1 MSFINITR
9 KKTTRLYLSEEINHV
24 RVDFKNL
31 FFNLFK
37 KTSVIRFST
46 KGIINFRKRKIS
58 NRIISKSKFFEFGNQ
73 VRFLMVISDF
83 VDRYFK
89 NKKNVNILKILT
101 FKETVNFNIYQ
112 NLLMQSYFNA
122 EYETNKSDY
131 FINSGK
137 IRVIIF
143 QDSNNKRIRKN
154 RLNLTQIFKK
164 RLLWSTFSFLTKR
177 RFKKKFIILSRQ
189 RSFLELHRP
198 DLLFC
203 S

>member
-1 MSFINITR
+1 MPFINITG
-9 KKTTRLYLSEEINHV
+9 KKRTLLYLSEEINYL
-24 RVDFKNL
+24 RVDSKNL
-31 FFNLFK
+31 FFNLCK

-58 NRIISKSKFFEFGNQ
+58 NRIISKSKIFEFGSQ
-73 VRFLMVISDF
+73 VKFLMIMSDF
-83 VDRYFK
+83 IDRYFK
-89 NKKNVNILKILT
+89 NLKNVNILKILT
-101 FKETVNFNIYQ
+101 FKETINFNIYQ
-112 NLLMQSYFNA
+112 KLSTPTYCLLD
-122 EYETNKSDY
+122 YETNKSDY
-131 FINSGK
+131 FINWEK

-164 RLLWSTFSFLTKR
+164 RLLWSTFSFLAKR
-177 RFKKKFIILSRQ
+177 RFKKKRIIFSKQ
-189 RSFLELHRP
+189 KSFLELHRR

>member
-1 MSFINITR
+1 
-9 KKTTRLYLSEEINHV
+9 
-24 RVDFKNL
+24 
-31 FFNLFK
+31 
-37 KTSVIRFST
+37 
-46 KGIINFRKRKIS
+46 
-58 NRIISKSKFFEFGNQ
+58 
-73 VRFLMVISDF
+73 MVMSDF

-143 QDSNNKRIRKN
+143 QDCNNKRIRKN
-154 RLNLTQIFKK
+154 RLNLIQIFKK
-164 RLLWSTFSFLTKR
+164 KLLWSTFSFLGKR
-177 RFKKKFIILSRQ
+177 RFKKKSTILSIQ

-203 S
+203 N